1 MPSKDRMLDARFWR
15 DRCKAAERQLDAVI
29 AERDKVC
36 RELEVYKD
44 LYAAEIVNK
53 AVRGE

>member
-29 AERDKVC
+29 AERDKVR

-44 LYAAEIVNK
+44 LYAAEIVDK